1 MTRDPRIGN
10 PDWVDNWTVGP
21 GLRME
26 IMDSGG
32 RVWLCHEPVTKERAR
47 SLALPN
53 GASPALLGEAIADV
67 AYFSRSPDA
76 EIDGPLDTMEVDGLR
91 FSFVARPRVQH
102 SAAQHSAA
110 QRTVEAVSVL
120 SVDKHHTML
129 YSAGRTIEVLDF
141 GDGMF
146 APPAWAGPDR
156 ARSEP
161 AEPGWVRRHV
171 KLTNDLIA
179 VIPGPAD
186 VVIFAD
192 GCGFHGPLPI
202 SQLESATR

>member
-47 SLALPN
+47 SLALPD
-53 GASPALLGEAIADV
+53 GASPSLLGEAVADV
-67 AYFSRSPDA
+67 AYFSRSPDS
-76 EIDGPLDTMEVDGLR
+76 EIDGPLDTIEVDGLR
-91 FSFVARPRVQH
+91 FSFVARPGG
-102 SAAQHSAA
+102 
-110 QRTVEAVSVL
+110 QRTVEAASVL

-141 GDGMF
+141 GDGTF
-146 APPAWAGPDR
+146 APPAWTSPDR

-161 AEPGWVRRHV
+161 VEPGWVRRHV
-171 KLTNDLIA
+171 ELTNDLIA

-192 GCGFHGPLPI
+192 RCGFHGPLPI